1 MSEDGITY
9 NFNGVIISRNK
20 VLRYAEKLITS
31 PNIELT
37 DSTLLYIITRNSML
51 DENELNLIKECTSKI
66 DDIRSLQ
73 W

>member
-51 DENELNLIKECTSKI
+51 DENELNIIKECTSKI